1 MTNDD
6 LKKSLDAL
14 IEQRKRMSAEGA
26 DELEIQLVR
35 EKIRAVRHALGR
47 RAPPTP
53 REPTARKMTATA
65 FGRGESFAQYSKW
78 LGRCWGDVEEDG
90 VTWAD
95 VERSNQHLVDSVDA
109 VVQSLPDKSGD
120 YFRAM
125 LRGHSAAEIAR
136 ARGVSTSSVSRPAA
150 DAKRRMRALAEAIE
164 TAQREGDAV
173 LDMTRPAAQK
183 VLFSYCSAKQVIL
196 LYLWFGEWLSADVIC
211 DLLGVTRSTISRGLN
226 RALRNLAVPYP
237 GRRIVLR
244 NLEALGAAAQR
255 AKAGGD
261 NSDLL
266 PLLGNAVA
274 APPDTPLPALLVTTR
289 GWERADGINRYG
301 TERCSLSSPVMQ
313 SFCREADVYAAL
325 TSAFS
330 GLRNEF
336 RAWDDKPR
344 TPRQTQL
351 LSAKRS
357 GKTLQQIAD
366 EFGCTKSVAYR
377 QIKTAEKRRSTA
389 MQLYDNDGKP
399 MEMLENQMQ
408 IIKKEPNATGGRP
421 GLQTWPCAQPPEGY
435 VFVPEGFDTQ
445 IFHNFSGFV
454 NIEHDGTYL
463 TAMTGNQEA
472 LSAYLAEYPDVE
484 LPDPTQAQKDTD
496 ALVVDHELRLTL
508 LELGLEE

>member
-1 MTNDD
+1 MTNDE
-6 LKKSLDAL
+6 LKKNLDAL
-14 IEQRKRMSAEGA
+14 IEQRKRMSVEGA

-35 EKIRAVRHALGR
+35 EKIRAARHALDR
-47 RAPPTP
+47 RAPPAQRT
-53 REPTARKMTATA
+53 PTAKKMSATA
-65 FGRGESFAQYSKW
+65 FGRGESFAQYGEW

-95 VERSNQHLVDSVDA
+95 VERSNQYLVDSVDT

-120 YFRAM
+120 YFRAI
-125 LRGHSAAEIAR
+125 LRGHSAAGIAR
-136 ARGVSTSSVSRPAA
+136 ARGVSTSSVTRPAA
-150 DAKRRMRALAEAIE
+150 DAKRRMRALAEAVE
-164 TAQREGDAV
+164 TAHREGDAI

-183 VLFSYCSAKQVIL
+183 VLFSYCSVKQVVL
-196 LYLWFGEWLSADVIC
+196 LYLWFGEWLRADVIC
-211 DLLGVTRSTISRGLN
+211 GLLGVTRSTISRGLN

-244 NLEALGAAAQR
+244 NLETLGTAAMQ
-255 AKAGGD
+255 AKAGGES
-261 NSDLL
+261 SDLL
-266 PLLGNAVA
+266 PLLGNAVT
-274 APPDTPLPALLVTTR
+274 APPDAPLPPLLVTTR

-301 TERCSLSSPVMQ
+301 TERGSLSSPAMQ
-313 SFCREADVYAAL
+313 AFCREADVYAAL
-325 TSAFS
+325 TSAFA

-336 RAWDDKPR
+336 RAWDDKPQ
-344 TPRQTQL
+344 TLRQTQL
-351 LSAKRS
+351 LRAKRS

-366 EFGCTKSVAYR
+366 EFGCAKSTAYR

-389 MQLYDNDGKP
+389 MQLYDSNGKP
-399 MEMLENQMQ
+399 MEMLESQMQ
-408 IIKKEPNATGGRP
+408 IVKKEPNATGGRP
-421 GLQTWPCAQPPEGY
+421 GLQTWPCAEPPEGY
-435 VFVPEGFDTQ
+435 VFVPDGFDTQ
-445 IFHNFSGFV
+445 IFHDFCGFV

-472 LSAYLAEYPDVE
+472 FDAYLAEHPDVE

>member
-1 MTNDD
+1 MTNDE

-14 IEQRKRMSAEGA
+14 VEQRERLRAEGA
-26 DELEIQLVR
+26 DELEIQLIR
-35 EKIRAVRHALGR
+35 EKIRAARRALDR
-47 RAPPTP
+47 RAPPTQ
-53 REPTARKMTATA
+53 RKPTAKEMSTAA
-65 FGRGESFAQYSKW
+65 FDRGESLAQYGKW

-109 VVQSLPDKSGD
+109 VVQSLPDRSGD

-164 TAQREGDAV
+164 TAHREGDAI

-183 VLFSYCSAKQVIL
+183 VLFSYCSVKQVVL

-211 DLLGVTRSTISRGLN
+211 CLLGVTRSTVSRGLN

-244 NLEALGAAAQR
+244 NLETLGAAAQR
-255 AKAGGD
+255 ARAGGET
-261 NSDLL
+261 DLL
-266 PLLGNAVA
+266 PLLGNAVTA
-274 APPDTPLPALLVTTR
+274 SPDAPLPALLVTTR
-289 GWERADGINRYG
+289 GWERADGVNRYG
-301 TERCSLSSPVMQ
+301 TERDSLSSPAMQ
-313 SFCREADVYAAL
+313 TFCREADVYAAL
-325 TSAFS
+325 TSAFA

-344 TPRQTQL
+344 TLRQTQL

-366 EFGCTKSVAYR
+366 EFGCTKSTAYR

-421 GLQTWPCAQPPEGY
+421 SLQTWPCAQPPEGF
-435 VFVPEGFDTQ
+435 VFVPDGFDTQ
-445 IFHNFSGFV
+445 IFHDFCGFV

-472 LSAYLAEYPDVE
+472 LSAYLAEHPDVE

-508 LELGLEE
+508 LELGVTE